1 MKYKQHIVDYAIDN
15 KVSLEEAYAHFIVKG
30 REEKEEKFKEE
41 YQDKAED
48 LEDPERYTDLYG
60 DQPNIDEAASL
71 SPGEEDPWAKYK
83 AIKKDLE
90 RLYEEYSN
98 EITQEEMDWVERE
111 LKEVDKMYNNEW
123 SIIHNPANKSIIMKK
138 RKGIIEELR
147 ASTSLKQVGTLEEK
161 LKGYDYASDKT
172 IRKFVRLRQRKIKSF
187 KNK

>member
-111 LKEVDKMYNNEW
+111 LKEVDKMYNNE
-123 SIIHNPANKSIIMKK
+123 
-138 RKGIIEELR
+138 
-147 ASTSLKQVGTLEEK
+147 
-161 LKGYDYASDKT
+161 
-172 IRKFVRLRQRKIKSF
+172 
-187 KNK
+187 